1 MSYDEF
7 ENLIRSIFG
16 GMYTNAARW
25 FEDFSRI
32 SGDEFQNSATQIALQ
47 SLQDAKMG
55 TLRLLQND
63 VLNQIESGS
72 QFISMPP
79 LVEELRNDPAQAEI
93 YGSVIDYFDRLFN
106 GDQAVER
113 NDILTNDEFF
123 VIGAGLASNTSTSP
137 SGDFGWSVTNQGQID
152 RYSTLRDTYQ
162 TERQDY
168 LERAEVY
175 GDALFDQLQLQEGLR
190 DDFDNWWEGYIE
202 GGVARMPQAI
212 FDAVYDNQGPTIQQ
226 AIGTLGT
233 IQDFDIT
240 NMPASGGASNQVDQV
255 LTEGTDLRDEPVN
268 TDSNTTSDQDIT
280 NLPAGGTDDTTTGTT
295 MEEFSLIRIGNIVY
309 RAYPVP
315 GSNAPRLEPAQPG
328 DVDIGG
334 GTYENPNTV
343 YENWDDF
350 IYGGVLDTDARPGDS
365 TQGQSSDEGNLLDQ
379 AINFIQTLLG
389 GGGGSMS
396 QDQAQVLQNVLR
408 DLIDFEVGDIS
419 ATTGDQQTDVDVQTD
434 VDASSDVDV
443 LAEGGM
449 SDVDIG
455 PQSQTTTTD
464 VDIGATDIDLTPTQT
479 TTIEEG
485 AIQNAPVFTDAVSV
499 SDLISEGAFDVGG
512 GQATVG
518 NVTTGPSTA
527 TVGNIDVGDSTAT
540 IEEGAI
546 QNMPVFTDAVSVSD
560 IISEGAFSDLIS
572 EGALSAQGGA
582 GGAGGAGGTSTSTAQ
597 GGSVS
602 NVFDTAGI
610 GTAIGS
616 LGDTLGGFGGDVLDF
631 LGNFLGGQQSTE
643 GQVSENTL
651 AGILAQEAANRYIAD
666 KAAESQQ
673 NILDFQKKQYD
684 EAIARLQPFYNMGVT
699 QAQEV
704 LPEYIDAAKRDI
716 EYVDIDPFDADD
728 PALRFLQD
736 EARRAIENSAAARG
750 RLNTGGTLT
759 DLQDRSANIAL
770 ARAGE
775 LVGIR
780 DRMNQEERLR
790 DEYDFNKL
798 GRLVGGAQNAANV
811 MTGSDQYYSGL
822 MSPYAESMYEIDAGE
837 SARRSQNYYNIFKD
851 LFGI

>member
-113 NDILTNDEFF
+113 DDILTNDEFF

-202 GGVARMPQAI
+202 GGVSRMPQAI
-212 FDAVYDNQGPTIQQ
+212 FEAVYDNQGPTIQQ

-255 LTEGTDLRDEPVN
+255 LTEDTDLRDEPVN
-268 TDSNTTSDQDIT
+268 TDTNTNSDQDIT
-280 NLPAGGTDDTTTGTT
+280 NLPAGGTDETTSDETT
-295 MEEFSLIRIGNIVY
+295 MEEFSLIRIGNMVY

-334 GTYENPNTV
+334 GTYDNPNTV
-343 YENWDDF
+343 YENMDDF
-350 IYGGVLDTDARPGDS
+350 IYGGVLDTDVRPDNGS
-365 TQGQSSDEGNLLDQ
+365 QGQSSDQDDGGLLDT
-379 AINFIQTLLG
+379 AIDFIQGLLG

-408 DLIDFEVGDIS
+408 DLIDFEVGDIT
-419 ATTGDQQTDVDVQTD
+419 AETGDQQTDVDVQTD

-455 PQSQTTTTD
+455 PQTQTTTTDVDIGETDIDLTPTQTTD

-485 AIQNAPVFTDAVSV
+485 A
-499 SDLISEGAFDVGG
+499 
-512 GQATVG
+512 
-518 NVTTGPSTA
+518 
-527 TVGNIDVGDSTAT
+527 
-540 IEEGAI
+540 
-546 QNMPVFTDAVSVSD
+546 
-560 IISEGAFSDLIS
+560 
-572 EGALSAQGGA
+572 LSAQGGA
-582 GGAGGAGGTSTSTAQ
+582 GGAGGEGGAGGAATSTAQ

-610 GTAIGS
+610 GTAIGA
-616 LGDTLGGFGGDVLDF
+616 LGDTVGGFGGDVLDF
-631 LGNFLGGQQSTE
+631 LGDFLGGQQSTE

-673 NILDFQKKQYD
+673 NILDFQKEQYD
-684 EAIARLQPFYNMGVT
+684 DAIARLQPFYNMGVT

-790 DEYDFNKL
+790 DRYDFEKL
-798 GRLVGGAQNAANV
+798 GELVTGAQDAANV
-811 MTGSDQYYSGL
+811 MSGADQYFSNQ